1 MLLPGKP
8 SVVKIVKRQMRLPM
22 LGGMLQKPTNR
33 LINRIVGQF
42 VLGDSMGVYANLHSK
57 LVAVQAFSQTVTYL
71 TKAGRFRQAA
81 DREKDI
87 AQINLQRG
95 DIARACESYER
106 AGEWYQQEDA
116 NAYVISIIRIKFLG
130 IYSTMTGWQTVASKM
145 LLICMHRLISL
156 DKQLLAMNKLQISL

>member
-1 MLLPGKP
+1 
-8 SVVKIVKRQMRLPM
+8 M

-116 NAYVISIIRIKFLG
+116 NAYVISIIHIKFLG